1 MVHYRELIA
10 EIKRISKML
19 KNSIIEA
26 VESETGNK
34 DLAFKVYNLIKFQR
48 FTELIDEDEFNTLI
62 MERDLR

>member
-1 MVHYRELIA
+1 
-10 EIKRISKML
+10 ML
-19 KNSIIEA
+19 KSSIIEA

-62 MERDLR
+62 KERELIK

>member
-1 MVHYRELIA
+1 
-10 EIKRISKML
+10 ML

-34 DLAFKVYNLIKFQR
+34 DLVFKVYNLIKFQR

-62 MERDLR
+62 MERD